1 MKLVAGLGNPGKQY
15 QDTRHNIGFL
25 VLDSIIRQMDKR
37 ECDIIFCKP
46 KTFMNNSG
54 IEIARLVN
62 YYKIEPKDIWIISDD
77 VDLPFGVV
85 RSRFGGSDGGHNGIK
100 SIITHLKTEDINRIR
115 VGIGRDDHKDTADY
129 VLAKF
134 TQNEQKTLT
143 DIVDK
148 TALFVID
155 LLSRGMRVE
164 THKF

>member
-1 MKLVAGLGNPGKQY
+1 MENTKKEFYIKALVDVY
-15 QDTRHNIGFL
+15 E
-25 VLDSIIRQMDKR
+25 DSYTDG
-37 ECDIIFCKP
+37 EL
-46 KTFMNNSG
+46 
-54 IEIARLVN
+54 EWVN

-115 VGIGRDDHKDTADY
+115 VGIGRNDHKDTADY